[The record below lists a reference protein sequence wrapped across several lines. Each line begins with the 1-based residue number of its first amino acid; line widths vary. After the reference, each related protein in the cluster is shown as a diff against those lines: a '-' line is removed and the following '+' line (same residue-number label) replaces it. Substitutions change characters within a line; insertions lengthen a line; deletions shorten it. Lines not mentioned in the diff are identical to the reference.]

1 MDPIHGRGYT
11 YTRRCD
17 MGKTSKAQKDA
28 VARYDAAN
36 TIFIGLK
43 LNRKT
48 DADLIEMLEEAEN
61 RQGLIKEALR
71 AWKSEHESEHEAR

>member
-1 MDPIHGRGYT
+1 
-11 YTRRCD
+11 

>member
-1 MDPIHGRGYT
+1 
-11 YTRRCD
+11 

-36 TIFIGLK
+36 TVSMSIK

-48 DADLIEMLEEAEN
+48 DADLIEMLESADN
-61 RQGLIKEALR
+61 RQGMIKEALR
-71 AWKSEHESEHEAR
+71 AWKSEHESEHEAG